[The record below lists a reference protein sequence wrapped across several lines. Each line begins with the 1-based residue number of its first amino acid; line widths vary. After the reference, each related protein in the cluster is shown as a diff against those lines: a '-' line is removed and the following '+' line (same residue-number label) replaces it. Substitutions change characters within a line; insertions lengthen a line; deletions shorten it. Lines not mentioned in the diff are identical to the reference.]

1 MIRLLGKIELDRA
14 SIVPLYVQIATAIH
28 NLMIEGVIGEG
39 GILPSVHTMAA
50 ALDICANTIVKSYE
64 ILKKQGLIS
73 SMQGK
78 NYTIARTSAYPSK
91 NLVVL
96 LKGHLP
102 CTLNVGK
109 LIQET
114 DHNLLVDFCAD
125 IATVTLMPQDQLMKY
140 QKFFLVSENGIEVF
154 ELEEIVT
161 RFRG

>member
-14 SIVPLYVQIATAIH
+14 SAVPLYVQIATAIH

-39 GILPSVHTMAA
+39 GILPSLHTMVA
-50 ALDICANTIVKSYE
+50 ALDIGANTIAKSYE

-109 LIQET
+109 LIRRLT
-114 DHNLLVDFCAD
+114 
-125 IATVTLMPQDQLMKY
+125 IIY
-140 QKFFLVSENGIEVF
+140 W
-154 ELEEIVT
+154 
-161 RFRG
+161 